1 MDNDLDRSIRLLEDA
16 LSTTGRGLL
25 KKSGKKARRNTSNH
39 LADLTVTMGPYE
51 YKQLLMN
58 EGISIYDQT
67 VSRFLQGDITIT
79 GNVLQA
85 NNLPWKTTLDSLYTE
100 FFEVLQTH
108 SGWYKFLNNVFYL
121 LCLFIAGGHDILDII
136 TDLARCC
143 SDALKVIL
151 SLRSKVAV
159 NKIEEEI
166 CLEKERNTWRLLFI
180 LYQDRLISGNVLE
193 DGKWIT
199 VFKLL

>member
-25 KKSGKKARRNTSNH
+25 KKSGKKARRSTSNH

-51 YKQLLMN
+51 YKQLLMS

-67 VSRFLQGDITIT
+67 VSRFLQGDLTIT

-108 SGWYKFLNNVFYL
+108 SGWHKFTNN
-121 LCLFIAGGHDILDII
+121 
-136 TDLARCC
+136 
-143 SDALKVIL
+143 
-151 SLRSKVAV
+151 
-159 NKIEEEI
+159 
-166 CLEKERNTWRLLFI
+166 
-180 LYQDRLISGNVLE
+180 ISH
-193 DGKWIT
+193 
-199 VFKLL
+199 